1 MPDYLLD
8 PVLTDGERA
17 MIVLSMAR
25 IAYTTWAELGGIH
38 PDWDALTTDDKR
50 RWGKAVRA
58 AFRVML
64 SLMTEIQGEDD
75 EAKGAA

>member
-1 MPDYLLD
+1 MTDYLLE

-25 IAYTTWAELGGIH
+25 SAYNMWAELGGIQ
-38 PDWDALTTDDKR
+38 PDWDALPDDDKR

-64 SLMTEIQGEDD
+64 SLMAEIER
-75 EAKGAA
+75 E

>member
-17 MIVLSMAR
+17 MLILTMAR
-25 IAYTTWAELGGIH
+25 TAYTTWAELGGLK
-38 PDWDALTTDDKR
+38 PDWDGLSAVNKR
-50 RWGKAVRA
+50 RWGKAVTA

-64 SLMTEIQGEDD
+64 NLNAKIQLDD
-75 EAKGAA
+75 DLKEQV

>member
-1 MPDYLLD
+1 M
-8 PVLTDGERA
+8 
-17 MIVLSMAR
+17 
-25 IAYTTWAELGGIH
+25 AYTTWAELGGIH

-64 SLMTEIQGEDD
+64 SLMTEIQREDS